1 MTEVTAAQNLLSAY
15 VLLNAARQN
24 LNMVWEFKKDIKNQQ
39 FIDAVKQLKPTAN
52 YFCKIIEQT
61 LIPAIPTAQMQA
73 IEEQA
78 FKVLEELDEVIK
90 HVK

>member
-1 MTEVTAAQNLLSAY
+1 MKEVTAAQNLLSAY

-61 LIPAIPTAQMQA
+61 LIPSIPEKQMKE

-90 HVK
+90 NVK

>member
-1 MTEVTAAQNLLSAY
+1 
-15 VLLNAARQN
+15 
-24 LNMVWEFKKDIKNQQ
+24 MVWEFKKDIKNQQ

-61 LIPAIPTAQMQA
+61 LIPSIPPHQMAA

-78 FKVLEELDEVIK
+78 FKVLEELDQVIK
-90 HVK
+90 NVQ

>member
-1 MTEVTAAQNLLSAY
+1 MKHETAAQNLLSAY
-15 VLLNAARQN
+15 VLLNAARLN
-24 LNMVWEFKKDIKNQQ
+24 LNMVWDFKKDIKNEQ
-39 FIDAVKQLKPTAN
+39 FIDAVRQLKPTAN

-61 LIPAIPTAQMQA
+61 LIPSIPTEQMFE

-78 FKVLEELDEVIK
+78 FKILEQLDEVIK